1 MKRRFLAVAAAA
13 ATALAVAPAAPAFAA
28 PPATANLSGATAVV
42 PGPTTFTITV
52 TNNAMPVIGETI
64 NAIRV
69 NFPVNEAGISLG
81 NGPGS
86 ATGFTATAT
95 NLGSTQFITYRGGS
109 VPGGSS
115 VTLTVPASVAAPLA
129 RDLTGSF
136 RVQVSSDNFQTA
148 STATGALAA
157 TVQVLQIVSGSVKP
171 VAPTNG
177 DNTQGV
183 TDRTGTSGQAITYNS
198 TVRNYARSA
207 LTVTAGLTSATDTV
221 TPATI
226 TVPAGGTQTAS
237 IPVTLGAAG
246 GRTLT
251 ATATAPGA
259 SAPATTDS
267 FTVQAPALLSF
278 SSLDGQRAK
287 SGAGSARD
295 FVVSVSKT
303 GAQAVSAATSTLSF
317 GTNSCGVVGTPTF
330 PAGNAAQSLTYRC
343 SSISGSDGPL
353 DATVSYNLTDDNLAS
368 YGNTGISVGKIIIDN
383 VAPVL
388 TAAVSLPQDADK
400 TQQTAVKNGDTVTV
414 TGTVTKAAY
423 LANGGNVRVSLTPDA
438 GTALTKDVTPTGSG
452 DTRNFTATFSGT
464 AWDAAASR
472 FVASASA
479 TDTAGNT
486 GGGSAPGSTLI
497 DNVLPALLSPG
508 TVVNPTTIEVTFADA
523 TGIKGGCE
531 PNLWQVDSKPGQ
543 VSSVAAG
550 DGKPCDQTASTV
562 RRLTLSSPL
571 GVDAT
576 PTVTYNKVP
585 AQLRG
590 QPGAPMP
597 AKDGAGNDALS
608 KTIDTVTNLVPAA
621 PQIVALQRHDGT
633 SAGPWES
640 AYLDTTENRYYT
652 NNGGAD
658 ALNLTVGG
666 VKQGYVVQV
675 LRAGQVVAQRSFTAA
690 PPIGA
695 SSYNGDI
702 LVPLRTTDGVD
713 DFGVRLVSTQGNP
726 GQTTPFSVVL
736 DTVTPVLANASIN
749 GSTVTQTFSEK
760 IVTGTDYADSWFVSE
775 LVQGESGPVKRTV
788 NVDSVTAVN
797 ATTRTM
803 QVSLVDPTKFA
814 GTDYYLQTGT
824 RYEDRAGNTLAD
836 TLRPAA

>member
-1 MKRRFLAVAAAA
+1 MKRRFLAIAAAA

-28 PPATANLSGATAVV
+28 PAATAALTGTTTVF
-42 PGPTTFTITV
+42 PGTRTFTINV
-52 TNNAMPVIGETI
+52 TNNAMPVVGETI

-86 ATGFTATAT
+86 ATGFTGTAT

-115 VTLTVPASVAAPLA
+115 VSLTFPATVAAPLA
-129 RDLTGSF
+129 KDLTGAF

-157 TVQVLQIVSGSVKP
+157 TVQVLEIVTGSVKP

-183 TDRTGTSGQAITYNS
+183 TDRTGTAGQNITYGS
-198 TVRNYARSA
+198 TVRNYSRSA
-207 LTVTAGLTSATDTV
+207 LTVTAGLTSASDTV
-221 TPATI
+221 SPATI
-226 TVPAGGTQTAS
+226 TVPAGAEQPAS

-246 GRTLT
+246 GRTLS

-259 SAPATTDS
+259 SATPVPDS

-287 SGAGSARD
+287 SGVGSARD
-295 FVVSVSKT
+295 FAVSVSKT
-303 GAQAVSAATSTLSF
+303 GAQAASLATSALTF
-317 GTNSCGVVGTPTF
+317 GSNTCGVVGTPAF
-330 PAGNAAQSLTYRC
+330 PAGNATQTLTYRC
-343 SSISGSDGPL
+343 GDISGSDGPL
-353 DATVSYNLTDDNLAS
+353 DAAVSYTLSDDNLAT

-383 VAPVL
+383 VRPVL
-388 TAAVSLPQDADK
+388 TAIVTLPQDADK

-414 TGTVTKAAY
+414 NGTVSKAAY
-423 LANGGNVRVSLTPDA
+423 LANGGKVRVSLTPNA
-438 GTALTKDVTPTGSG
+438 GPAVTQDVTPTGSG
-452 DTRNFTATFSGT
+452 DTRDWAATFSGT

-472 FVASASA
+472 FTASASA

-486 GGGSAPGSTLI
+486 GSGSAPGATVI
-497 DNVLPALLSPG
+497 DNVLPALLNPG
-508 TVVNPTTIEVTFADA
+508 TVVNPTTVEVSFADA
-523 TGIKGGCE
+523 TGVKGGCD
-531 PNLWQVDSKPGQ
+531 PSLWQLDSKPGQ

-608 KTIDTVTNLVPAA
+608 RTIDTVTNLVPAA
-621 PQIVALQRHDGT
+621 PQIVSLQRHHG
-633 SAGPWES
+633 SSSGALEP

-652 NNGGAD
+652 NNGGAE
-658 ALNLTVGG
+658 ALQLTVGG
-666 VKQGYVVQV
+666 VKQNYVVQV
-675 LRAGQVVAQRSFTAA
+675 LRAGQIVAQRSFTAA
-690 PPIGA
+690 PPVGA

-713 DFGVRLVSTQGNP
+713 DFTVRLVSSQGNA

-736 DTVTPVLANASIN
+736 DTVAPALAGATIN

-760 IVTGTDYADSWFVSE
+760 VVTGTDYADSWFVSE
-775 LVQGESGPVKRTV
+775 WVQGESGPVKRTV
-788 NVDSVTAVN
+788 NVDSVTAVD

-803 QVSLVDPTKFA
+803 QVTLVDPTKFA

>member
-353 DATVSYNLTDDNLAS
+353 DASVSYNLTDDNLAS

-726 GQTTPFSVVL
+726 GQATPFSVVL